1 MLDNKGSKKNEG
13 RQLARAFDDY
23 LYEIDIVDLVPPNT
37 KADDS
42 MMIVKSYIDNWIKE
56 KVLLHKAQ
64 ESIGDYEKQVES
76 QVSQYRN
83 SLITYAYQKAIIKK
97 QLDTL
102 VNEAEINKYYED
114 NKNNF
119 LLKENITRCIYAKF
133 YSNTQDL
140 KKLKQWMVSS
150 VEADREKVDNF
161 CLQYA
166 FDYFLNDD
174 TWLSFADL
182 MLRTGIK
189 TYNQEQFLQS
199 TKVIE
204 VPDSGSVTI
213 VRFYDFKIKESLSPL
228 SFENNN
234 IRNLIINKRKL
245 DLITKLENA
254 AYDNALKKNE
264 FEIFKK

>member
-1 MLDNKGSKKNEG
+1 MKCYYLDIRDTKFIPLIPQYFSTKESALI
-13 RQLARAFDDY
+13 LAINYIMHDIQN
-23 LYEIDIVDLVPPNT
+23 YEI
-37 KADDS
+37 
-42 MMIVKSYIDNWIKE
+42 M
-56 KVLLHKAQ
+56 
-64 ESIGDYEKQVES
+64 
-76 QVSQYRN
+76 
-83 SLITYAYQKAIIKK
+83 
-97 QLDTL
+97 
-102 VNEAEINKYYED
+102 YYED

-182 MLRTGIK
+182 MQRTGIK